1 MPGTE
6 GCTPGYWKQQK
17 HFDSWVNYTPNQTLE
32 SVFDVPDVYNLDT
45 KTMLQAL
52 NFNGGAGQIAA
63 ARTLLRS
70 AVAALL
76 NAASPDVSYP
86 LTEAEIIADVNT
98 ALASDRNAMLTL
110 ATELDMYNNLGCP
123 LN

>member
-52 NFNGGAGQIAA
+52 NFNGGAGQIAGHA
-63 ARTLLRS
+63 HFITLGSSGPVECRQS
-70 AVAALL
+70 
-76 NAASPDVSYP
+76 
-86 LTEAEIIADVNT
+86 
-98 ALASDRNAMLTL
+98 
-110 ATELDMYNNLGCP
+110 
-123 LN
+123 

>member
-1 MPGTE
+1 M
-6 GCTPGYWKQQK
+6 
-17 HFDSWVNYTPNQTLE
+17 
-32 SVFDVPDVYNLDT
+32 PDVYNLDT